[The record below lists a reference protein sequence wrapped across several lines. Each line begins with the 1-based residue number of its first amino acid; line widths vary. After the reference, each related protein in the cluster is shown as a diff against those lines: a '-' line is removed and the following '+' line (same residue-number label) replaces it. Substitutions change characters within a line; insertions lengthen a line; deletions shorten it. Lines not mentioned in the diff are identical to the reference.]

1 MSDTNKKEVALFDLY
16 GEKIYV
22 KDKSSRESIYSI
34 TIKKE
39 DTTNYASS
47 YRLYI
52 NNIAIGDVINIPKD
66 MVVQS
71 GTLEECTTLN
81 QPINGLKI
89 GDKYIDLLIANSNNQ
104 HIYISLENII
114 DLSDYYNKAEI
125 DKKISFTG
133 KETNYGTIEIQNN
146 EISILSAV
154 GKKQINVLDDNTN
167 IGEVF
172 NDYNTNVASG
182 NFSHSH
188 GFNNSSRG
196 LASDSTGLSNI
207 SRGRASHSNGCV
219 CEAIADYSS
228 CLGFGLVTKGMYQ
241 TAVGCLN
248 EYDEENKYAFIVG
261 IGTRKSTIEELD
273 STTRR
278 NGFTVDWNSNIEF
291 LGDAFYYENGNKISL
306 KETLSNGG
314 KLFSNNIPEDNV
326 LINNTKYQI
335 GVLSNNITINL
346 PEIGTEIEVDF
357 AVTDTIHNIN
367 CDYLQL
373 NVVENTYYQ
382 IIFNYDK
389 SLNTWFSSVV
399 SSDYNTTSA
408 TDTEG
413 VTTND

>member
-1 MSDTNKKEVALFDLY
+1 MNDTIKKEVSLFDLY
-16 GEKIYV
+16 GEKIYI
-22 KDKSSRESIYSI
+22 KDKTSREHISTI

-39 DTTNYASS
+39 NNTSYASS
-47 YRLYI
+47 YKLYI
-52 NNIAIGDVINIPKD
+52 NNVAVGDAIDIPKD

-71 GTLEECTTLN
+71 GTLKECTTIN
-81 QPINGLKI
+81 QPINGLKV

-104 HIYISLENII
+104 HIYISLKNII

-154 GKKQINVLDDNTN
+154 GKKQINILDDNTN

-207 SRGRASHSNGCV
+207 SSGRASHSNGCV

-261 IGTRKSTIEELD
+261 VGTRKSTIEELD
-273 STTRR
+273 SVIRR
-278 NGFTVDWNSNIEF
+278 NGFTVDWNGNIEF
-291 LGDAFYYENGNKISL
+291 IGDAFYYENENRISL
-306 KETLSNGG
+306 KEALLNGG
-314 KLFSNNIPEDNV
+314 KLFSNTIPDNNI

-335 GVLSNNITINL
+335 GILSKDITITL
-346 PEIGTEIEVDF
+346 PETGTEIEIDF
-357 AVTDTIHNIN
+357 AITDVVHNIN
-367 CDYLQL
+367 CDYLSL
-373 NVVENTYYQ
+373 NTVANTYYQ
-382 IIFNYDK
+382 VIFSYDK
-389 SLNTWFSSVV
+389 SLSRWFSSVI
-399 SSDYNTTSA
+399 SSDYNSTS
-408 TDTEG
+408 TISEVEDIG
-413 VTTND
+413 N